1 MAPPARKHPSP
12 KTAAPKKPRARGRR
26 TGIRNNEAGHETRAR
41 LLDSA
46 EQLFAERGL
55 DAVSGRDIT
64 ELADANPA
72 AIHYHF
78 GSKQDLIAAILERRA
93 AAVGRRREE
102 LLDGLDARLDAGS
115 NGEPVLGLRDVVEAL
130 VQPTAELVAE
140 GAGGRNYVAFLAA
153 LGSHAELVA
162 LVMDVYDPYTEHCLR
177 TLARVTPDLPDDVRI
192 LRFAVGKD
200 LVNRVLGL
208 PNGQVQLWVERQ
220 RPGTGAAVAASLVD
234 MLVGIF
240 EAPVTLP
247 AGRPLTRAG
256 AGGARPR
263 RGGAPAPGP
272 RTPPATSR

>member
-1 MAPPARKHPSP
+1 MAPAARKNASP
-12 KTAAPKKPRARGRR
+12 KPGVPKMARARGRR

-46 EQLFAERGL
+46 EQLFAGRGL
-55 DAVSGRDIT
+55 DAVSVRDIT
-64 ELADANPA
+64 ELADANTA

-78 GSKQDLIAAILERRA
+78 GSKQDLITAILERRA

-102 LLDGLDARLDAGS
+102 LLDALDERLDAMEDG
-115 NGEPVLGLRDVVEAL
+115 GPGVELRDVVQAL
-130 VQPTAELVAE
+130 VQPTAELIAE

-162 LVMDVYDPYTEHCLR
+162 LVIDIYDPYTEHGLR

-240 EAPVTLP
+240 QAPVTATVTGG
-247 AGRPLTRAG
+247 AGVRRRRAG
-256 AGGARPR
+256 GPAR
-263 RGGAPAPGP
+263 GV